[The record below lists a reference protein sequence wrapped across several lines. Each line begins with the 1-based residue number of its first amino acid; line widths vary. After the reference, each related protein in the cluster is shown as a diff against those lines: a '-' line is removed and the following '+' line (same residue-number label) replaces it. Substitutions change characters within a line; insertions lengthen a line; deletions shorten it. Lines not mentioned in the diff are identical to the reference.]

1 MRWIR
6 RLIIARTLRRLLR
19 DGAREWVE
27 DRREE
32 RAEEELQAETARH
45 LQKLMMRDAFAAI
58 AAMSDPFGLQEVKPH
73 SPAPAVPPEPGRQP
87 GLVRFSRPFP
97 AHASSMA
104 WEDLHQFGG
113 RKPQRDPHF
122 GLHGGDPAISM
133 TCPGCDVLMEPFTEF
148 QRRCG
153 YCGIRMHRS
162 GGTVFWWRDPVDV
175 PVWEPKR

>member
-6 RLIIARTLRRLLR
+6 RLIIAASLRRALR
-19 DGAREWVE
+19 RGAREWVE
-27 DRREE
+27 GRRDERDEAALQARMAEHLRAMVAESFGLISVPIEPE
-32 RAEEELQAETARH
+32 RAE
-45 LQKLMMRDAFAAI
+45 K
-58 AAMSDPFGLQEVKPH
+58 
-73 SPAPAVPPEPGRQP
+73 APQQREPGRQP